1 VHASGLTLLV
11 WPATLSADYSHAA
24 IPLATRLA
32 DSANLPA
39 ALTYVGGGA
48 LSLMLLRRA
57 KLIELGRQLTG
68 GSAEGHATAATT
80 TTAAAAATA
89 AAATTAA
96 TAATSTAAAV
106 AAALPA
112 PTAAA
117 PPAAAAA
124 TGAAVRE
131 ARGLLW
137 WWLLLLLAYAPAS
150 HVVAPLAFVVA
161 EI

>member
-1 VHASGLTLLV
+1 MHASGLTLLV

-24 IPLATRLA
+24 IPLASRLA

-48 LSLMLLRRA
+48 LSLVLLRRA

-68 GSAEGHATAATT
+68 GSAQGHATATTT

-96 TAATSTAAAV
+96 TAATSAAAA

-112 PTAAA
+112 PTVA
-117 PPAAAAA
+117 PSPGAAAA

-131 ARGLLW
+131 ARCLLC

>member
-96 TAATSTAAAV
+96 TAATSTTAA

-112 PTAAA
+112 PTVA
-117 PPAAAAA
+117 PSPGAAAA

>member
-1 VHASGLTLLV
+1 MHASGLTLLV

-24 IPLATRLA
+24 IPLASRLA

-48 LSLMLLRRA
+48 LSLVLLRRA

-68 GSAEGHATAATT
+68 GSVQGHATATTT

-96 TAATSTAAAV
+96 TAATSTTAA

-112 PTAAA
+112 PTVA
-117 PPAAAAA
+117 PSPAAAAA

>member
-1 VHASGLTLLV
+1 MHASGLTLLV

-96 TAATSTAAAV
+96 TAATSTTAA

-112 PTAAA
+112 PTVA
-117 PPAAAAA
+117 PSPGAAAA